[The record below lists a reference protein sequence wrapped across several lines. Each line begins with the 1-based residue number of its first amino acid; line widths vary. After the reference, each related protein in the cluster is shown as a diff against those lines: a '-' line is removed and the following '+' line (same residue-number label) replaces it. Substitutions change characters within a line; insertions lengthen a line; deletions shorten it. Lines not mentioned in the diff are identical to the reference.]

1 MSPPT
6 KSAFADGAA
15 AAAPSS
21 TATIAASPSTSLA
34 TSTSSPL
41 RDRRV
46 SASTRDDV
54 RPGVPCDL
62 TLTVA
67 VLGASGDLAKKK
79 TFPALFT
86 LFHKGCESVF
96 FSFSFFLF
104 SQERE
109 KRERDGC
116 GGSFA
121 LAGRFSSDPFPRP
134 PP

>member
-1 MSPPT
+1 MSAT
-6 KSAFADGAA
+6 KSAFADGSAASAA
-15 AAAPSS
+15 ASS
-21 TATIAASPSTSLA
+21 TIAPQPQPPSLLNPA
-34 TSTSSPL
+34 ASSPL

-86 LFHKGCESVF
+86 LFHKG
-96 FSFSFFLF
+96 
-104 SQERE
+104 
-109 KRERDGC
+109 
-116 GGSFA
+116 
-121 LAGRFSSDPFPRP
+121 
-134 PP
+134 

>member
-1 MSPPT
+1 MSST
-6 KSAFADGAA
+6 ASAFAATDGAA
-15 AAAPSS
+15 AA
-21 TATIAASPSTSLA
+21 TATIASPSQL
-34 TSTSSPL
+34 STSSPL

-86 LFHKGCESVF
+86 LFHKG
-96 FSFSFFLF
+96 
-104 SQERE
+104 
-109 KRERDGC
+109 
-116 GGSFA
+116 
-121 LAGRFSSDPFPRP
+121 
-134 PP
+134 